1 MLICC
6 GNIMNIKS
14 LKKKSVS
21 QLVGLYEK
29 KDIEGVIP
37 EDGINES
44 PRTLDIDVL
53 LNDSLNLD
61 KALSIQDNLSMS
73 IGVDTVLARRV
84 KDRIRYE
91 IQLPKQLWKSYSMS
105 DLKLPLQIG
114 VTNGNKPVTYDAN
127 KNATLIAGSPGSGK
141 SVTLRVILF
150 QLMRQFTP
158 EQLKIGLVDTHSSI
172 KEFNDSAHMLSLP
185 AISPSEVE
193 SLFQRFESELRYR
206 KNLGEAECK
215 RLKLPIYLLAIDEA
229 SDLNV
234 LGMGKKNHVENLNIS
249 QALIKEGRKFG
260 IYVIISTQK
269 PSETDLPGVFGLI
282 TNRYVGLVANAS
294 MSNLLGGQGQL
305 NAHKLSG
312 NGDFFHVSGNDITR
326 FVVAMPKEQE
336 YSLLPKSTLLS
347 IQEVSQERIVVSEP
361 KQHMG
366 RPRSKIDAKILAQH
380 LLGDKSDDRYVAFS
394 REVLHYLKKFGGNIT
409 NGN

>member
-1 MLICC
+1 MKIDALR
-6 GNIMNIKS
+6 
-14 LKKKSVS
+14 KKSINK
-21 QLVGLYEK
+21 LVDLYEK
-29 KDIEGVIP
+29 KDILGIVP

-53 LNDSLNLD
+53 LNDSLQLD
-61 KALSIQDNLSMS
+61 KALSIQDNLSMA

-91 IQLPKQLWKSYSMS
+91 VQLPKNLWKSYCIN
-105 DLKLPLQIG
+105 DLKLPMQIG

-158 EQLKIGLVDTHSSI
+158 EQLRIGLVDTHSSI

-185 AISPSEVE
+185 AIMPNEVAV
-193 SLFQRFESELRYR
+193 LFQRFESELKYR
-206 KNLGEAECK
+206 KNLGESECK
-215 RLKLPIYLLAIDEA
+215 RLKLPIFLLAIDEA

-234 LGMGKKNHVENLNIS
+234 LGMGKKNHAENLQIS
-249 QALIKEGRKFG
+249 QSLIKEGRKFG

-326 FVVAMPKEQE
+326 FVVAMPKDSE

-347 IQEVSQERIVVSEP
+347 IEDVSQERIVVPSV
-361 KQHMG
+361 KQHLG
-366 RPRSKIDAKILAQH
+366 RPKSKIDAKILAEH
-380 LLGDKSDDRYVAFS
+380 LLGNYSDDRYIAFS
-394 REVLHYLKKFGGNIT
+394 REVLHYIKKLGGKVS
-409 NGN
+409 NG